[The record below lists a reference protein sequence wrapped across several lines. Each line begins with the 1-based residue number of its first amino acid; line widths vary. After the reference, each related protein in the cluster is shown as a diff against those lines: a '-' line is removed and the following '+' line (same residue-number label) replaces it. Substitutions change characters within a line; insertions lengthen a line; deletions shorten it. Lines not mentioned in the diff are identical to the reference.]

1 MPKPIATYEAVAQT
15 AEALLNESQ
24 DPTLIAI
31 QERTGGSFST
41 IKRHLDVW
49 TAKRQSAQAIQVPAS
64 LAEQGAALVRDI
76 WRAAEVQASQ
86 AVNAIKLESERLV
99 AVAEQHT
106 AEALAAIERLEH
118 TNEAQTSTIATL
130 QAELEHHRAA
140 TAQAQTALAT
150 ATAQA
155 HTAEQ
160 RVAQLTSELAQA
172 RSELTTQAKIVGEA
186 EALRKQVEDLQG
198 MIERMGQR
206 GTKSRRTED

>member
-49 TAKRQSAQAIQVPAS
+49 TAKRQSAQAVQVPAS

-76 WRAAEVQASQ
+76 WRAAEVQANQ
-86 AVNAIKLESERLV
+86 AVKIESERLV
-99 AVAEQHT
+99 AAADQHT

-118 TNEAQTSTIATL
+118 TNEAQASTIATL
-130 QAELEHHRAA
+130 QAERERHRAA
-140 TAQAQTALAT
+140 TVTAQTTLAT

-172 RSELTTQAKIVGEA
+172 RSEMTTQAKIVGEA
-186 EALRKQVEDLQG
+186 EALRQQVADLQG

-206 GTKSRRTED
+206 GTKPRST

>member
-1 MPKPIATYEAVAQT
+1 MPKPIATYDAVSQT

-49 TAKRQSAQAIQVPAS
+49 TAKRQSAQAIQVPTS

-130 QAELEHHRAA
+130 QAELERHRAA
-140 TAQAQTALAT
+140 TAAAQTALAT

-172 RSELTTQAKIVGEA
+172 RSELTTQAKVVGEA
-186 EALRKQVEDLQG
+186 EALRKQVADLQG

-206 GTKSRRTED
+206 GTKARRTED

>member
-1 MPKPIATYEAVAQT
+1 MPKPIATYDAVAHT
-15 AEALLNESQ
+15 AEALLNERQ

-49 TAKRQSAQAIQVPAS
+49 TAKRQSAQAVQVPAS

-86 AVNAIKLESERLV
+86 AVNAVKIESDRRV
-99 AVAEQHT
+99 AMADQHT

-118 TNEAQTSTIATL
+118 TAESQTSTIASL
-130 QAELEHHRAA
+130 QAERERHRAA
-140 TAQAQTALAT
+140 TTAAQTALAT

-186 EALRKQVEDLQG
+186 ETLRKQVADLQG

-206 GTKSRRTED
+206 GTKARRTEG

>member
-49 TAKRQSAQAIQVPAS
+49 TAKRQSAQAIQVPNS

-76 WRAAEVQASQ
+76 WRAAEVQANQ
-86 AVNAIKLESERLV
+86 AVNAVKLESERRV

-106 AEALAAIERLEH
+106 TEALAAIEQLEH
-118 TNEAQTSTIATL
+118 TTEAQASTIATL
-130 QAELEHHRAA
+130 QAELERHRAA
-140 TAQAQTALAT
+140 TAAAQTALAT

-155 HTAEQ
+155 HTADH

-172 RSELTTQAKIVGEA
+172 RSELTTQAKVVGEA

>member
-15 AEALLNESQ
+15 AEALLNERQ

-49 TAKRQSAQAIQVPAS
+49 TAKRQSAQAVQVPAS

-76 WRAAEVQASQ
+76 WRAAEVQANQ
-86 AVNAIKLESERLV
+86 AVNAVKIESERLV
-99 AVAEQHT
+99 AAADQHT

-118 TNEAQTSTIATL
+118 TNEAQTNAITRMQADLERYRAAAIAT
-130 QAELEHHRAA
+130 
-140 TAQAQTALAT
+140 QTALAT

-160 RVAQLTSELAQA
+160 RVAHLTSELAQA
-172 RSELTTQAKIVGEA
+172 RSELTTQAKVVGEA

>member
-15 AEALLNESQ
+15 AESLLNESQ
-24 DPTLIAI
+24 EPTLIAI

-49 TAKRQSAQAIQVPAS
+49 TAKRQSAQAVQAPAS
-64 LAEQGAALVRDI
+64 LADQGAALVRDI
-76 WRAAEVQASQ
+76 WRAAEVQANQ
-86 AVNAIKLESERLV
+86 AVNAAKIESERLV
-99 AVAEQHT
+99 ATADQHT

-118 TNEAQTSTIATL
+118 TAEAQTNAITKM
-130 QAELEHHRAA
+130 QADLERYRAA
-140 TAQAQTALAT
+140 TAAAQTALAT

-155 HTAEQ
+155 HTADH

-172 RSELTTQAKIVGEA
+172 RSELTTQAKVVGEA

>member
-1 MPKPIATYEAVAQT
+1 MTMPKPIATYEAVAQT

-49 TAKRQSAQAIQVPAS
+49 TAKRQSAQAVQVPAS

-76 WRAAEVQASQ
+76 WRAAEVQANQ

-118 TNEAQTSTIATL
+118 TNEAQASTIATL
-130 QAELEHHRAA
+130 QAELERHRAA
-140 TAQAQTALAT
+140 AQTALAT

-160 RVAQLTSELAQA
+160 RVAQLTNELAQT

-186 EALRKQVEDLQG
+186 EALRKQVVDLQG

-206 GTKSRRTED
+206 GTKARST

>member
-49 TAKRQSAQAIQVPAS
+49 TAKRQSAQAIQVPAN

-86 AVNAIKLESERLV
+86 AVNAIKLESERRV

-118 TNEAQTSTIATL
+118 TAEAQTSTIATL
-130 QAELEHHRAA
+130 QAELERHRAA
-140 TAQAQTALAT
+140 TTAAQTAL

-160 RVAQLTSELAQA
+160 RVTQLTSELAQA
-172 RSELTTQAKIVGEA
+172 RSELTIQAKIVGEA
-186 EALRKQVEDLQG
+186 EALRNQIEDLQG

>member
-49 TAKRQSAQAIQVPAS
+49 TAKRQSTQAVQVPAS

-76 WRAAEVQASQ
+76 WRAAEVQANQ
-86 AVNAIKLESERLV
+86 AVNAVKIESERRV

-106 AEALAAIERLEH
+106 TEALAAIERLEH
-118 TNEAQTSTIATL
+118 TNEAQASTITTL
-130 QAELEHHRAA
+130 QAELERYRAA
-140 TAQAQTALAT
+140 TAAAQTALAT

-160 RVAQLTSELAQA
+160 RVTQLTSELAQA

-186 EALRKQVEDLQG
+186 ETLRKQVADLQG
-198 MIERMGQR
+198 MIERMGER
-206 GTKSRRTED
+206 GTKTRNS

>member
-49 TAKRQSAQAIQVPAS
+49 TAKRQSAQAVQVPAS
-64 LAEQGAALVRDI
+64 LAEQGTALVRDI
-76 WRAAEVQASQ
+76 WRATEVQANQ
-86 AVNAIKLESERLV
+86 AVNAAKIESERLV
-99 AVAEQHT
+99 AAADQHT

-118 TNEAQTSTIATL
+118 TAEAQTNAITRM
-130 QAELEHHRAA
+130 QADLERYRAAA
-140 TAQAQTALAT
+140 TAAQTALAT

-160 RVAQLTSELAQA
+160 RVAQLASELAQA

-186 EALRKQVEDLQG
+186 EALRKQVADLQG
-198 MIERMGQR
+198 MIERMGER
-206 GTKSRRTED
+206 GTKARNT